1 MELLNLQEREAMKF
15 QRAVKLRVRS
25 VKDPTII
32 LSVEKTESDNQEHSS
47 VGLASPLSSRG
58 MRMYFCA
65 AIGNDA
71 SYIVLNIKWTTPQDT
86 NWQIERATEALA
98 VRSAVNLVWN
108 NSDNS
113 RRGGEGVHIGGLK
126 GPRVA
131 AIS

>member
-1 MELLNLQEREAMKF
+1 MKF

-25 VKDPTII
+25 VNASTII
-32 LSVEKTESDNQEHSS
+32 LPVEKTESDNQEHSS
-47 VGLASPLSSRG
+47 VRSSFSTLQSG
-58 MRMYFCA
+58 
-65 AIGNDA
+65 DA
-71 SYIVLNIKWTTPQDT
+71 DVFLCSDRERCVLHGVLNIKWTTPQDT